1 MGCVFFV
8 SLSVSLAHTSLSSC
22 HCSPRCRIAL
32 SHIRYTHV
40 IIIIIIV
47 LYTVAAIPV
56 VVVGHHGG
64 IGIPCVYI
72 RAYNILLCV
81 WVCVC
86 VCARVLLCV
95 REIRCG
101 GSAVCV
107 CVCVSR
113 IEMRRW
119 CVVVAAATET
129 IIRCR
134 PTGAKNDRRPYII
147 YIYI

>member
-1 MGCVFFV
+1 MRKEIYLHNSIYSYQYVYYKIATVDRISDTTRNPLPTSYYIIIVYRDGARVKGYNNNKDIYTEMGCVFFV

-32 SHIRYTHV
+32 SHIRCTHV

-81 WVCVC
+81 
-86 VCARVLLCV
+86 
-95 REIRCG
+95 
-101 GSAVCV
+101 
-107 CVCVSR
+107 
-113 IEMRRW
+113 
-119 CVVVAAATET
+119 
-129 IIRCR
+129 
-134 PTGAKNDRRPYII
+134 
-147 YIYI
+147 